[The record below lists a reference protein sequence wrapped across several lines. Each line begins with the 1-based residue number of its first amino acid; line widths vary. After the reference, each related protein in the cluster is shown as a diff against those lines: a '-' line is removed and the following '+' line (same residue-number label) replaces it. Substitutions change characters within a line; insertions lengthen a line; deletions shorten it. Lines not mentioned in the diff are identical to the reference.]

1 MQMFQVFE
9 QWICSVNSCMASEGK
24 SIIMLMDNAASH
36 KIPSMDFEQ
45 IHGLET
51 LRLSNMLIVYPPPNT
66 TSHVQ
71 PLDAGII
78 AAFKQHYCTL
88 LLRWLLNAYETAD
101 ESANFS

>member
-1 MQMFQVFE
+1 
-9 QWICSVNSCMASEGK
+9 MASEGK
-24 SIIMLMDNAASH
+24 SIIMLMDIYYTLYIIYYILYNAASH